1 MRPILFLIHVF
12 RIDTYARAISTK
24 ILSVILP
31 FIFELC
37 GRSWASF
44 LSAIGTTGLGFF
56 VSNILL
62 FAATVLVTLAV
73 IWAKKGKAAM
83 IQHAAENLKIG
94 VFVYCIVLVTAFGPV
109 FCYQLFVK
117 IPRSIR
123 YEADRVKPPTVLAPK
138 PPSLALIKSAHATP
152 LPSFVFAV
160 PAVVVNGDTWDFI
173 IKHEGERE
181 VESIDLMFVD
191 AEKLHAIQK
200 ATPPQTDVL
209 PSEYSVLLH
218 VDKMY
223 PRGRGSLFAKQ
234 FIWKPYTLE
243 HEHYTVEISASTGR
257 FHEDLFVEKA
267 EGKWTDAA
275 RVEEIDTKEILF
287 VCRDSGFPH
296 SVAPKITAK
305 RNCFPDWIK

>member
-56 VSNILL
+56 VS
-62 FAATVLVTLAV
+62 
-73 IWAKKGKAAM
+73 
-83 IQHAAENLKIG
+83 G